1 MFGGHIMPKK
11 PKKPIPDGLLS
22 IDATAETAL
31 LDHLV
36 SAKDALM
43 AKDEADQRH
52 AVSVKEAIKL
62 LDMSRAR
69 FNELLSAGLFG
80 SFPDGRSRKILVHS
94 IYMYQIRLLDLAID
108 VEAQRMDR
116 LGIPGAEEW
125 LTPNRKV

>member
-1 MFGGHIMPKK
+1 MPKK

-22 IDATAETAL
+22 IDATAGTAR

-36 SAKDALM
+36 TAKIALM

-80 SFPDGRSRKILVHS
+80 SFPDGRSRKIIVHS

-116 LGIPGAEEW
+116 AGIPVSAEW
-125 LTPNRKV
+125 LTPKG

>member
-1 MFGGHIMPKK
+1 MFGGRIMPKK
-11 PKKPIPDGLLS
+11 PKKPVSPVLLS
-22 IDATAETAL
+22 IDATPETAR

-36 SAKDALM
+36 TAKDALM

-80 SFPDGRSRKILVHS
+80 SFKDGESRKILVHS
-94 IYMYQIRLLDLAID
+94 IYMYQIRLLDQAME
-108 VEAQRMDR
+108 VEAERMDR
-116 LGIPGAEEW
+116 LGIPVSPEW
-125 LTPNRKV
+125 LNPTR

>member
-1 MFGGHIMPKK
+1 MAKK
-11 PKKPIPDGLLS
+11 PKTPVPDSLLS
-22 IDATAETAL
+22 IDASPQTAR

-36 SAKDALM
+36 TARLALM

-69 FNELLSAGLFG
+69 FNELLAAGLFG
-80 SFPDGRSRKILVHS
+80 SFKDGESRKIIVHS
-94 IYMYQIRLLDLAID
+94 LYLYQLRLLDQAID

-125 LTPNRKV
+125 LTPPR